1 MIPARSGSKSIPNKN
16 LSIVAGAPLIVRSIL
31 HALKTL
37 PTCKPILSSDSVEY
51 AEIALSYLSA
61 DRFSFQ
67 ASTLEPGTISDFGTF
82 SFHFRSGENASD
94 AASLPS
100 VLAEISDCLGAAAQP
115 EAWLVLQ
122 PTTPFRNSDDFRE
135 WGQLCLKANPEI
147 SCISFKLVDDSHPAR
162 MYELLGDR
170 MTPIG
175 LYEGLEQAPRQQLPR
190 VYLRDGGFYLIG
202 KELVKSGLQF
212 SSSPY
217 FRLREFPWT
226 INVDSPHDLL
236 LATSLAA
243 SNASLRV

>member
-37 PTCKPILSSDSVEY
+37 PDCKPILSSDSVEY

-61 DRFSFQ
+61 DRFNFH
-67 ASTLEPGTISDFGTF
+67 ASAVEPGTISDFGTF
-82 SFHFRSGENASD
+82 SFHFRSYENSSDSASV
-94 AASLPS
+94 PS
-100 VLAEISDCLGAAAQP
+100 VLAEISNCLSAAAQP

-122 PTTPFRNSDDFRE
+122 PTTPFRNADDFRE

-162 MYELLGDR
+162 MYEMSGDT
-170 MTPIG
+170 MSPIG
-175 LYEGLEQAPRQQLPR
+175 LYDGLEQAPRQELPQ

-202 KELVKSGLQF
+202 KNLVKEGLQF

-217 FRLREFPWT
+217 YKLREFPWT

-243 SNASLRV
+243 SNVSLRV